1 MSRSQVAV
9 LTKTA
14 RSGLFLPLM
23 LAAVVL
29 PAQVAAADPARPTA
43 SNAKRP
49 PNQRKTWVE
58 EVAQPTALGA
68 RLEATQGKPWTE
80 GVTPERQA
88 LAEKLFAEGNTLFLD
103 SRFKEAAEK
112 YREAVEQWDHPTINY
127 NLALAL
133 VNLDDP
139 LGAYKHLR
147 LTFKYGGA
155 PLAPKYQEEAQRH
168 LKTASRQVTELEIS
182 CQEPGARVT
191 LDDSEVAIAPM
202 DVHLVMLPGK
212 HQVTVT
218 KPGYLPRNFPLTLV
232 PGEPV
237 KLVPRIYS
245 EAMLTEKHRPLP
257 FWLPVAVTGVGAT
270 MLTAG
275 VILGLESNR
284 LLSRLDNEIKS
295 DPRCASGCYLT
306 DSQSGMKH
314 DGDLYKTWATVS
326 IVAGSATV
334 AGGLAWMYLNRMRV
348 RTYTPEEYEQRTSF
362 TPIVSSNVIGA
373 MATRNF

>member
-1 MSRSQVAV
+1 VATALAGVALPVQVLAAEP
-9 LTKTA
+9 A
-14 RSGLFLPLM
+14 RSTVG
-23 LAAVVL
+23 
-29 PAQVAAADPARPTA
+29 Q
-43 SNAKRP
+43 AKRP
-49 PNQRKTWVE
+49 SNQRKTWVE
-58 EVAQPTALGA
+58 EVARPTALDA

-80 GVTPERQA
+80 GVTPERQD
-88 LAEKLFAEGNTLFLD
+88 LAEKLFADGNVLFLD

-202 DVHLVMLPGK
+202 DVHLVLLPGK
-212 HQVTVT
+212 HTVTVT

-237 KLVPRIYS
+237 KLVARIYN

-270 MLTAG
+270 MLGAG
-275 VILGLESNR
+275 VILGVQSNR
-284 LLSRLDNEIKS
+284 MLARLDDEIKN
-295 DPRCASGCYLT
+295 DPKCANGCFLN
-306 DSQSGMKH
+306 DSRNGMKH

-334 AGGLAWMYLNRMRV
+334 AGGLAWMYFNRMRV
-348 RTYTPEEYEQRTSF
+348 RTYTPEEYEQRTSI

-373 MATRNF
+373 MATKRF